1 MNRNNFTYKNY
12 TNEDKDT
19 IAAISTPLGTGGIGI
34 VRLSGPLS
42 IHIASEI
49 FRHKGKTRKTP
60 DEFYSHHIY
69 YGTII
74 QPDKKV
80 SVDEVLLIVMRKPR
94 TYTKE
99 DVVEINCHGGLLV
112 VKKVLEI
119 VTSLGARIAE
129 PGEFTK
135 IAFLNGRIDLSQAEA
150 VIDIIESNNEKN
162 LKSSLY
168 QLSGGLREK
177 ISNLKNRII
186 ELNTKMEA
194 PMDFPDQGIIE
205 MDRNKIRE
213 NLEDCLLEVN
223 SLLETVKYGQII
235 KEGICCVI
243 LGKTN
248 VGKSSLFNL
257 LLKKNRSIVTSLPGT
272 TRDIIEESI
281 NIEGFTFNLI
291 DTAGM
296 KNPENI
302 VEEISLDKVNEF
314 MNNAQIFLLMFDISK
329 PLDEQ
334 DIALIEKIIKIK
346 NCGNRSIKII
356 VIENKTDLPQKM
368 EIETLHNKLGI
379 KEAIKISIKK
389 KTGINVLENKMLDIA
404 LSDVF
409 VPESGLIVN
418 NKRHQ
423 EYLLKVHE
431 RLTDVIS
438 GIDTGVQEDLLAM
451 DLRYTANQLARIT
464 GESCDLEML
473 NDVFSKFCIGK

>member
-1 MNRNNFTYKNY
+1 MNKDNFTNKNL
-12 TNEDKDT
+12 TEKDT

-42 IHIASEI
+42 IPIASKI

-60 DEFYSHHIY
+60 DEFCSHHVY

-74 QPDKKV
+74 QPDKKT

-94 TYTKE
+94 TYTKQ

-150 VIDIIESNNEKN
+150 VIDIIESSNEKN

-186 ELNTKMEA
+186 ELNTRIEA
-194 PMDFPDQGIIE
+194 PMDFPDQGIVE

-213 NLEDCLLEVN
+213 SLEDSLLEVN
-223 SLLETVKYGQII
+223 TLLETVKYGQII

-302 VEEISLDKVNEF
+302 IEEISLDKVNEF
-314 MNNAQIFLLMFDISK
+314 MENAQIFLLMFDISK

-334 DIALIEKIIKIK
+334 DTALIEKIIKIK
-346 NCGNRSIKII
+346 TCGNRNIKII
-356 VIENKTDLPQKM
+356 VIENKTDLPQRM

-379 KEAIKISIKK
+379 KEAIRMSIKK
-389 KTGINVLENKMLDIA
+389 KTGINLLENKMLDIA
-404 LSDVF
+404 LSDV
-409 VPESGLIVN
+409 VIPESGLIVN

-423 EYLLKVHE
+423 EYLLKAQE

-438 GIDTGVQEDLLAM
+438 GIDTGVQDDLLAM